1 MNQLVILHLQEL
13 GINQGDLGTIA
24 RYYFDGSGKAFRPM
38 VVMLM
43 AKACNYHQ
51 QAEPM

>member
-1 MNQLVILHLQEL
+1 MNQLMIVYQQEL
-13 GINQGDLGTIA
+13 SVNQGDLGTIT

-38 VVMLM
+38 IVMLM

-51 QAEPM
+51 QAESM